1 MSKYI
6 WLILLLLINII
17 YSDWIT
23 INDNSVTTWNEN
35 NADRLSILTKFQ
47 VTNYP
52 SKYSRSLNNQ
62 IDTYTYD
69 DKKENIYFIMQQ
81 SLYGISKFFK
91 YNLITNQIYQTE
103 QIQYFMIDHIQFNSK
118 TNKLYSIINNST

>member
-23 INDNSVTTWNEN
+23 INDYSVTTWNEN

-69 DKKENIYFIMQQ
+69 
-81 SLYGISKFFK
+81 
-91 YNLITNQIYQTE
+91 
-103 QIQYFMIDHIQFNSK
+103 
-118 TNKLYSIINNST
+118 